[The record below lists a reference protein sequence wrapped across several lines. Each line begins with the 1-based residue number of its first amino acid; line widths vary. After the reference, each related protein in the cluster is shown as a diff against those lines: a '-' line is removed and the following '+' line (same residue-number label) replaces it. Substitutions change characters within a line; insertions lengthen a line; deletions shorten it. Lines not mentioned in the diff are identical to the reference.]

1 VRRHRS
7 SSSSQRIA
15 RPGDHRLGGTHDQ
28 PSSAVPRRLPSSVGH
43 RGDDLPTSDEVRGW
57 ARLSA
62 AVADEVLVGTVHAM
76 HRAVTDGGFRWVG
89 PLGRPIK
96 AVHDAAVDGAYA
108 AVQAG
113 LRGAGELG
121 ALAAGRRG
129 AEPGD
134 DRPSP
139 AALKARA
146 IAHGV
151 VDEDLLAV
159 APELDLDVSLRH
171 DGREVAVDADALRRA
186 YPGATGR
193 IAVFVHGLVDTEE
206 VWLPRADDDGV
217 ALPEV
222 AAELGLTPVLVRYG
236 TGRAIA
242 RNGADLAALLEDLVA
257 AWPVPVTELVL
268 VGHSMGGLVA
278 RAACVAADA
287 EDHAWTS
294 VLESVTYLASPH
306 LGSWLE
312 KVANVGSWV
321 LRRVSPRSAPIGALL
336 DRRSRG
342 IKDLRFG
349 AIVEHAWDGAA
360 IDDLLTGMVA
370 HLPWLDGV
378 THHVVV
384 GRLHRVDG
392 HPLNVVLGDGLVRAG
407 SATGRGWRGRIDG
420 AEVTVVPVAA
430 GHTRLLRHPDVAVAL
445 REVLAPA

>member
-1 VRRHRS
+1 MPVRR
-7 SSSSQRIA
+7 A
-15 RPGDHRLGGTHDQ
+15 PAA
-28 PSSAVPRRLPSSVGH
+28 PLPSGADH
-43 RGDDLPTSDEVRGW
+43 RGDDLPASDEVRGW

-76 HRAVTDGGFRWVG
+76 HRAITDGGFRWVG
-89 PLGRPIK
+89 PVGRPVK
-96 AVHDAAVDGAYA
+96 TVHDASVDGAYA
-108 AVQAG
+108 VVRAG

-121 ALAAGRRG
+121 ALVAGRRG
-129 AEPGD
+129 AD
-134 DRPSP
+134 AAVDRPSS

-171 DGREVAVDADALRRA
+171 DGRRVPVEADALRRA
-186 YPGATGR
+186 YPDASSS

-206 VWLPRADDDGV
+206 VWSPRADEDAV
-217 ALPEV
+217 ALPDV

-242 RNGADLAALLEDLVA
+242 RNGADLAVLLDDLVA
-257 AWPVPVTELVL
+257 AWPVPVSELVV

-287 EDHAWTS
+287 EGHAWTS
-294 VLESVTYLASPH
+294 VLTSVTYLASPH

-349 AIVEHAWDGAA
+349 AIVEGAWDGAA
-360 IDDLLTGMVA
+360 IDDLLTGVTA

-384 GRLHRVDG
+384 GRLHRVDR
-392 HPLNVVLGDGLVRAG
+392 HPLNLVLGDGLVRAG
-407 SATGRGWRGRIDG
+407 SAAGRGWRGHIDG
-420 AEVTVVPVAA
+420 AEVAVVPVAA

-445 REVLAPA
+445 RGVLARDPVA